1 MVITSVACLKIFPIQ
16 YVIAGYNKYVPGAVG
31 RNKKEEEC
39 LEIAKKPIIEK
50 YYVFRKII
58 L

>member
-1 MVITSVACLKIFPIQ
+1 MTADECLKIFPSQ
-16 YVIAGYNKYVPGAVG
+16 YVIAGYSIYVPGGAG
-31 RNKKEEEC
+31 RDKKEEEC